1 MTMRVG
7 GRGARSQ
14 PSVKG
19 RVHATEAA
27 GVWLVTVALKRRHY
41 FVRDI
46 ALSRDQIAVT
56 KLLHKWFL
64 FLWKTANAK
73 HAG

>member
-1 MTMRVG
+1 MRVG

-46 ALSRDQIAVT
+46 APSRDPASFDDENCSGCVDPR
-56 KLLHKWFL
+56 K
-64 FLWKTANAK
+64 
-73 HAG
+73 GG